1 MNAQRSPRSI
11 SSIPEAPYI
20 PAVPSD
26 GNGEVHDLDEA
37 RRRAEVALVE
47 AAKQGDRDAF
57 AELYRRTRPAVFRL
71 ASFRAG
77 EPAAEDIV
85 AETFL
90 RAWKALP
97 DHRDTGAPFA
107 AWLYGIAR
115 HVAVDEIRRSARS
128 EPRDELP
135 DRGVETGAHDRMAL
149 LEAIERLPEEQ
160 RLVIELKYFAGL
172 TNAEVA
178 SVIGGTTGAIN
189 AKQWRALGAMR
200 TFLSQEE
207 DA

>member
-1 MNAQRSPRSI
+1 VNAEPSPGPAI
-11 SSIPEAPYI
+11 GIEAPYI
-20 PAVPSD
+20 PATSGD

-47 AAKQGDRDAF
+47 AAKRGDRDAF
-57 AELYRRTRPAVFRL
+57 AELYRRSRPAVYRL

-97 DHRDTGAPFA
+97 AHRDTGAPFA

-115 HVAVDEIRRSARS
+115 HVAVDELRRSARA
-128 EPRDELP
+128 ETRDEVP
-135 DRGVETGAHDRMAL
+135 DRSVETGAFDRLAL
-149 LEAIERLPEEQ
+149 GEAIEQLPEEQ

-178 SVIGGTTGAIN
+178 SVIGGTPGAVN

-200 TFLSQEE
+200 TFLADEE
-207 DA
+207 DV